1 MIMFE
6 TFFAFAGGE
15 LIPMNLPRGSWIVW
29 APKMKGIDC
38 DGACCYNPYDSCKN
52 IKTFYFTDVRSEN
65 PEKSCEK
72 MLKDLGLWVDGM
84 QFSQG
89 VNIANVERPWSMTV
103 AHCDEGEEPVVV
115 WRPGMEWDNGT
126 CWS

>member
-6 TFFAFAGGE
+6 MIFVFAGGE
-15 LIPMNLPRGSWIVW
+15 LLPMNLPRGSWIVW

-38 DGACCYNPYDSCKN
+38 DGVCCYNPYNSCKS
-52 IKTFYFTDVRSEN
+52 IKTFYFTNVDSGN

-72 MLKDLGLWVDGM
+72 MLRDLGLWIDGM

-89 VNIANVERPWSMTV
+89 VNIANGVRPLSMTV
-103 AHCDEGEEPVVV
+103 AHCEEGEEPVVV
-115 WRPGMEWDNGT
+115 WRPGMKWKDGI